1 MHPLHRAFLDAAAG
15 RFPPV
20 DGGVSIVPTWR
31 AGLAAI
37 VAFTGHAVVAADV
50 AAQGLKAL
58 GADGYGGALHPRV
71 QSFVAGPR
79 GSIGV
84 IDATLVRR
92 GLGGGSGLGAR
103 DDFDAHRRVV
113 YARKIRD
120 DVRVVGDERGFVTF
134 ASGLAGRHELSV
146 EAADDGQ
153 GRGWGRSLVADALR
167 DVPEGEPIFA
177 AVAPGNARSL
187 RAFLALG
194 FTPIGSEVVLLTD
207 QVDPAFR

>member
-1 MHPLHRAFLDAAAG
+1 MHPLLTMFLAAADG
-15 RFPPV
+15 CFPPV

-37 VAFTGHAVVAADV
+37 VAFTGHAVIAADAD
-50 AAQGLKAL
+50 AATLKAL

-71 QSFVAGPR
+71 QAHVAGAN

-84 IDATLVRR
+84 IDATLVGR
-92 GLGGGSGLGAR
+92 GLGGGSGLGLRA
-103 DDFDAHRRVV
+103 DLDGHPRVV

-134 ASGLAGRHELSV
+134 ARGIAGRHELSV

-153 GRGWGRSLVADALR
+153 GRGWGRSLVAEALR

-187 RAFLALG
+187 RAFLGLG
-194 FTPIGSEVVLLTD
+194 FTPIGSELVLLTD
-207 QVDPAFR
+207 QIDPALR